1 MTMANWLA
9 QHDVEQLTLADGL
22 EDALVGLVHTFDG
35 VPVAVYD
42 YETVI
47 DVLCRDDAMTADDAT
62 EYFDFN
68 IRGSY
73 VGKQTPLFLHRYT
86 RDHDA

>member
-1 MTMANWLA
+1 MTLTNWLDE
-9 QHDVEQLTLADGL
+9 HHVEELTMADGL
-22 EDALVGLVHTFDG
+22 EDALVGLVHTFEG
-35 VPVAVYD
+35 VPIAVYD

-47 DVLCRDDAMTADDAT
+47 DVLCQDGMSEDDAT

-86 RDHDA
+86 RGHDA